1 VIAGVSSNSGI
12 GGIGGWSGGNGWGGH
27 GGNGWGWGQGGMPGS
42 GHGGAAANNVLGDL
56 ALSDATELVEE
67 VVLLD
72 VGGERWWLGV
82 V

>member
-1 VIAGVSSNSGI
+1 
-12 GGIGGWSGGNGWGGH
+12 
-27 GGNGWGWGQGGMPGS
+27 MPGS

-72 VGGERWWLGV
+72 VGGEQQRLRIV
-82 V
+82 